1 MIEYDAHEPGT
12 WRDAALHFRAE
23 NERLTAELAAVT
35 AERDAEIARLR
46 EQLALSEAVVRD
58 GCEAHVSALSQLTAE
73 IARLREALED
83 MVYQFAYSRTQDGE
97 VIISTGG
104 LSALEDAF
112 ETLGWP
118 DPMRAALAARGGEVA
133 E

>member
-35 AERDAEIARLR
+35 AERDA
-46 EQLALSEAVVRD
+46 
-58 GCEAHVSALSQLTAE
+58 
-73 IARLREALED
+73 LREALED

-118 DPMRAALAARGGEVA
+118 DPMRAALAARGGEA
-133 E
+133 S